1 MARRDPTEL
10 ILGLRALRERLVA
23 EADLIAAFTLWE
35 ADATASRSLG
45 EILVERGSLDAPTL
59 DRLQD
64 PSATVAYDGPSL
76 AEPADAPGAAVI
88 RYRVVGPHARGGLG
102 EVFSAIDLELD
113 RRVALKELQPRF
125 AHDAMSQARFLKE
138 AEITGRL
145 EHPGIVPVY
154 GLGRHADGR
163 PYYAMR
169 FVEGDTF
176 RAAIDRFHRAD
187 PREVRPED
195 RELVFRRLLR
205 SVVEACYAVGYAHS
219 RGVVHR
225 DLKPENIML
234 GQFGETLVV
243 DWGIAKDLAAGAV
256 GRAEAPAVEPSAPP
270 GSPFM
275 TRPGSAIGTPPY
287 MSPEQAVGDHDRIG
301 PASDVYSL
309 GATLYCVLVGHPPFT
324 GDSAVEVLARVRA
337 GVFPSPRRLRRSIDP
352 ALETICL
359 KAMATRPEDRFATT
373 LEMAEALEKWLAD
386 VRYQAEQQSAMEQ
399 VKDSRARF
407 ALERASSFFVRNRP
421 GEGMVWLTRA
431 MEHGTPAL
439 ERGLRLS
446 LAAWHARD
454 KLLERTLPQTG
465 AVRALR
471 FSPDGKRLATASREG
486 VVVIWDVASGTHL
499 GEALI
504 HPGPVSA
511 IVFSADGRRIATGC
525 DDGAV
530 RRWDGMSGE
539 PIGPPLDLG
548 AAILDLQ
555 PRGSR
560 FLVVSAVAAVWID
573 DDDEPATDPP
583 PTAER
588 LSAAAIAAVGPLV
601 AVATA
606 SGDVWLYDSAART
619 WRPRPRPHP
628 QGAAALAIHPRDGR
642 LLARCLDGV
651 ARLCDPTDAVAP
663 MVEFADYEETVWT
676 GFSPSGETV
685 ATISKSGDVQLWDAS
700 TGSALGEPL
709 PHRSSLGEVVFHPE
723 GAMLATGCHD
733 GSARLWDAALRPAA
747 GARLEPRR
755 RGLGDRR
762 AGVFARRPP
771 TGRQL
776 RRRPLAVLEDARPA
790 LRRGRADRLLGPG
803 RHQPRHRRRRR
814 RPPPRTARRLGTPP
828 PPLRIGR
835 PAAEITDRV
844 QEHESHVV
852 PMHMGP

>member
-23 EADLIAAFTLWE
+23 EADLIAAFSLWE
-35 ADATASRSLG
+35 ADDEAGRSLG
-45 EILVERGSLDAPTL
+45 EILVDRGSLDALTL
-59 DRLQD
+59 DRLRAYGRI
-64 PSATVAYDGPSL
+64 STETATATVAYDGPSL
-76 AEPADAPGAAVI
+76 AEPDNASSSAI

-102 EVFSAIDLELD
+102 EVFTAIDVELD

-125 AHDAMSQARFLKE
+125 AHDVMSQARFLKE

-154 GLGRHADGR
+154 GRGRHSDGR

-187 PREVRPED
+187 PGEVRPED

-234 GQFGETLVV
+234 GRFGETLVV
-243 DWGIAKDLAAGAV
+243 DWGIAKDLASSAG
-256 GRAEAPAVEPSAPP
+256 GPADDFAAEPSPTR

-275 TRPGSAIGTPPY
+275 TRPGAAIGTPPY

-359 KAMATRPEDRFATT
+359 KAMATRPEDRYATT
-373 LEMAEALEKWLAD
+373 LEMAEAIEKWLAD

-431 MEHGTPAL
+431 MEHGPPAL

-454 KLLERTLPQTG
+454 KLLERTLPQAGSVQT
-465 AVRALR
+465 LR

-499 GEALI
+499 GESLV

-511 IVFSADGRRIATGC
+511 VVFSTDGRRIATGC

-530 RRWDGMSGE
+530 RLWDGMSGE
-539 PIGPPLDLG
+539 PLGPALDLG
-548 AAILDLQ
+548 AAVLDLQ
-555 PRGSR
+555 PRGQG
-560 FLVVSAVAAVWID
+560 FLVVSASAVVRIEGD
-573 DDDEPATDPP
+573 RPATDPP
-583 PTAER
+583 PTDER
-588 LSAAAIAAVGPLV
+588 FSTASIAAVGPFV
-601 AVATA
+601 AVATV
-606 SGDVWLYDSAART
+606 SGDVWLYDSDARS

-628 QGAAALAIHPRDGR
+628 RGAGALAIHPRDGR
-642 LLARCLDGV
+642 LLARCLDGL
-651 ARLCDPTDAVAP
+651 ARLCHPIDDDAP
-663 MVEFADYEETVWT
+663 MVELADYEETAWS
-676 GFSPSGETV
+676 GFSPTGDTV
-685 ATISKSGDVQLWDAS
+685 ATISRSGDVQLWDAA
-700 TGSALGEPL
+700 TGSALGEPFA
-709 PHRSSLGEVVFHPE
+709 HRSSLGEVVFHPE

-733 GSARLWDAALRPAA
+733 GSTRLWDAATGLPLGPPLSHA
-747 GARLEPRR
+747 GAVAAVDALAFSPDGRRLAASCGDGRLRFWKSPVPLPGAVERIACWVRVATNLDIDPSDAVRPLEP
-755 RGLGDRR
+755 L
-762 AGVFARRPP
+762 AGWE
-771 TGRQL
+771 L
-776 RRRPLAVLEDARPA
+776 RRRLYE
-790 LRRGRADRLLGPG
+790 LGG
-803 RHQPRHRRRRR
+803 
-814 RPPPRTARRLGTPP
+814 
-828 PPLRIGR
+828 PPLK
-835 PAAEITDRV
+835 
-844 QEHESHVV
+844 
-852 PMHMGP
+852 